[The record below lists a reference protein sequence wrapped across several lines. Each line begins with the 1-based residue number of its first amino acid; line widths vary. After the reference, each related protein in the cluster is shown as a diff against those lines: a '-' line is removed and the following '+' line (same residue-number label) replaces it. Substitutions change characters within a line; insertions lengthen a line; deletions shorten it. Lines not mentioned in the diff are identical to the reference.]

1 MVRHTSVMGVGLLVL
16 AVSAALLAG
25 CAGPLER
32 EAIDRWQAVDEQRY
46 RTASR
51 SVADVEQPPSR
62 AVELP
67 GTPTLADYLSYA
79 AEHNPG
85 LEAAFYEWRAAL
97 ERVPQARALMD
108 PELSYSYFVR
118 ESMTQQSVSL
128 SQMLPWYG
136 KLRARGDVA
145 LAQALAAERR
155 FSAQLQQVCSRVKQA
170 YAEYAYLAQALTVM
184 REQHRILED
193 FEAGAQARF
202 EAGDVPYADMVRAA
216 VAVEQALDEI
226 RSYEARRSSLVGRL
240 NAALGRSADESLP
253 WPEPLPDAEVAED
266 EAQLLAELARLNPEL
281 AALQHETA
289 SRRQAHRLARQNVI
303 PDLML
308 GVEYMDMVTMDDQV
322 AVMASVNLP
331 IWGGRNRAE
340 RAEALA
346 EFGAAARR
354 RVDRRN
360 ELESELRLAWYRF
373 EDANRR
379 AALFQNT
386 LIPMA
391 GEALEATEA
400 AYAQGQAEFQA
411 LTQAQSALQT
421 LQLTYERTVTDRFQ
435 ALADLERLVGRSLS
449 DGPPQD
455 TNQDDN
461 AGSAPARP

>member
-1 MVRHTSVMGVGLLVL
+1 M
-16 AVSAALLAG
+16 
-25 CAGPLER
+25 
-32 EAIDRWQAVDEQRY
+32 DRWQDVDEQRY

-51 SVADVEQPPSR
+51 SVADIEQPPSR
-62 AVELP
+62 AAELP
-67 GTPTLADYLSYA
+67 DAPALADYLRYA

-85 LEAAFYEWRAAL
+85 LEAAFYEWKAAL

-118 ESMTQQSVSL
+118 ESMTQQSASL

-145 LAQALAAERR
+145 LEQALAAEQR
-155 FSAQLQQVCSRVKQA
+155 FSARLQQVRARVKQA
-170 YAEYAYLAQALTVM
+170 YAEYAYLARALAVT

-193 FEAGAQARF
+193 LEAGAQARF
-202 EAGDVPYADMVRAA
+202 EAGDVPYADVVRAA

-226 RSYEARRSSLVGRL
+226 RSLEARRSSLVGRL
-240 NAALGRSADESLP
+240 NAALGRSADKPLP
-253 WPEPLPDAEVAED
+253 WPEPLPEARIAVD

-289 SRRQAHRLARQNVI
+289 GRRYAHRLARQNAI

-322 AVMASVNLP
+322 AVMASINLP

-360 ELESELRLAWYRF
+360 ELESELRLTWYRF

-379 AALFQNT
+379 AVLFQDT

-391 GEALEATEA
+391 DEALEATEA
-400 AYAQGQAEFQA
+400 AYAQGQVEFQA

-421 LQLTYERTVTDRFQ
+421 LQLTYERTVADRFQ
-435 ALADLERLVGRSLS
+435 ALADLERLVGRSLNDDLS
-449 DGPPQD
+449 QNTDR
-455 TNQDDN
+455 DDN
-461 AGSAPARP
+461 AGRAPAQP